1 MSAALARTFA
11 VMDVAAVNKPSAY
24 QQNTDGK
31 AAVRPLR
38 RRRVALSVMSPLAR
52 PLALF
57 PFFRP

>member
-11 VMDVAAVNKPSAY
+11 VMDVSAVNTPSAY
-24 QQNTDGK
+24 EQNLDGK
-31 AAVRPLR
+31 AVRPLR
-38 RRRVALSVMSPLAR
+38 RRRAALGVMSPLAR